1 MSAHVELLNA
11 GAGTFRNER
20 ASSAHRI
27 QQEIEENQLQ
37 RARVSTSD
45 HTHCPAAMT
54 RVPVDSFPVNQVQR
68 SLR

>member
-1 MSAHVELLNA
+1 MQARVHSATSVPVQL
-11 GAGTFRNER
+11 
-20 ASSAHRI
+20 HRI
-27 QQEIEENQLQ
+27 QQEIEENQLH

-45 HTHCPAAMT
+45 HTHCLAAMT